1 MTYAPTARAI
11 VTFIV
16 GPGMSMRLAAVG
28 TDEGDIYLVT
38 TEYASTYLA
47 SYRAHATPVYN
58 IQWNNFI
65 PTVFLSCAA
74 EWTVKIWDMN
84 YSKVR
89 GHVTHVRHVTHVTHH
104 HLRPAPLHLR
114 RGCAGG
120 RRVLGALLQHHLR
133 RGDAGREG
141 ARVRHDVGPVQAH
154 LRPGRRHD
162 VITRDT

>member
-1 MTYAPTARAI
+1 MPRYADKYLIHFRKPLTNICKETFATKLMDCGRALAFNPANPSNYLGTLRLRQLSKNTI
-11 VTFIV
+11 EGFKNKKRYYTNIV
-16 GPGMSMRLAAVG
+16 GGGMSMRLAAVG

-89 GHVTHVRHVTHVTHH
+89 
-104 HLRPAPLHLR
+104 
-114 RGCAGG
+114 
-120 RRVLGALLQHHLR
+120 
-133 RGDAGREG
+133 
-141 ARVRHDVGPVQAH
+141 
-154 LRPGRRHD
+154 
-162 VITRDT
+162 RDT

>member
-1 MTYAPTARAI
+1 MSAFTHQFQNIHNFRSEVRFAQACRGNDVCSHPTARAI

-89 GHVTHVRHVTHVTHH
+89 GHVKHVRHVTRHL
-104 HLRPAPLHLR
+104 LRPAPLHLR

-120 RRVLGALLQHHLR
+120 RRVLGAVL
-133 RGDAGREG
+133 
-141 ARVRHDVGPVQAH
+141 
-154 LRPGRRHD
+154 
-162 VITRDT
+162 

>member
-1 MTYAPTARAI
+1 
-11 VTFIV
+11 
-16 GPGMSMRLAAVG
+16 MSMRLAAVG

-89 GHVTHVRHVTHVTHH
+89 RDTLDTWHVTRHL
-104 HLRPAPLHLR
+104 LRPASLHLR

-154 LRPGRRHD
+154 LRPGRGRHD
-162 VITRDT
+162 VMTRDT

>member
-1 MTYAPTARAI
+1 
-11 VTFIV
+11 
-16 GPGMSMRLAAVG
+16 MRLAAVG

-89 GHVTHVRHVTHVTHH
+89 G
-104 HLRPAPLHLR
+104 
-114 RGCAGG
+114 
-120 RRVLGALLQHHLR
+120 
-133 RGDAGREG
+133 
-141 ARVRHDVGPVQAH
+141 
-154 LRPGRRHD
+154 
-162 VITRDT
+162 TRDTRDTRDASPPAPSPSTPSTWVRRWATCPGRPTPAPPSPW